1 MPIGGGSFLRAASI
15 AARKVSEVRSSAVPR
30 SAQRRTKYPY
40 TIGNAWS
47 YSASSARAASLGSAN
62 ALTLLSSRW
71 RRKLR
76 RANEKNYSP
85 ASLFPGDRRTVWR
98 AHAQQ
103 PVIPTGPAAG
113 TDRELDRSLRRSTIW
128 FPH

>member
-15 AARKVSEVRSSAVPR
+15 AARKVSEVRSSAATR

-47 YSASSARAASLGSAN
+47 YSASSARAASLGSGG

-71 RRKLR
+71 HRKLR
-76 RANEKNYSP
+76 RGSEKIFLG
-85 ASLFPGDRRTVWR
+85 ALFPGDRRTVWR
-98 AHAQQ
+98 ADAQQ
-103 PVIPTGPAAG
+103 PVIPTG
-113 TDRELDRSLRRSTIW
+113 
-128 FPH
+128 